1 MRKAGFHISYKE
13 VITALYATASYLREV
28 KPKSCWVMLE
38 REGLNEFKE
47 FKQDTENPEYIV
59 IGDRISIDIKGA
71 KNLGIKSMLL
81 KTGEF
86 GEFNEKDLYSN
97 IKPDFIFDSIK
108 DILKI
113 F

>member
-1 MRKAGFHISYKE
+1 MAIKKEDEFNTTKFGEGYKEYMNLDKSE
-13 VITALYATASYLREV
+13 VIT
-28 KPKSCWVMLE
+28 
-38 REGLNEFKE
+38 
-47 FKQDTENPEYIV
+47 

-71 KNLGIKSMLL
+71 KNFGIKSMLL